1 MLVLDA
7 VVGVTVGM
15 SRMRRSQPSGALR
28 RTAQTSA
35 TPPIIMRGCKS
46 KECTTL
52 LVPEALRSEAWWT
65 LRPLGGG
72 PEGPKGGRIVVVVD

>member
-1 MLVLDA
+1 MII
-7 VVGVTVGM
+7 GG
-15 SRMRRSQPSGALR
+15 
-28 RTAQTSA
+28 
-35 TPPIIMRGCKS
+35 IIMILSCVRMIMIIHDKGRGCKS